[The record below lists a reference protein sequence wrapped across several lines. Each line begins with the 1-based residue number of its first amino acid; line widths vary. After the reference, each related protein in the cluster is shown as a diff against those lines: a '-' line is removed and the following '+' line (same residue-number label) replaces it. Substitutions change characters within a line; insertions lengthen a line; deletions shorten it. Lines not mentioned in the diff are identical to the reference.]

1 MTERSTDRPAVTSP
15 STASAAGP
23 STGEAVGTPPALGP
37 QSQWVDAWQP
47 GPVLDTLRRL
57 LDSGRR
63 ATPALARRAGLT
75 HTELAVLEHLMED
88 PAGPS
93 ELAQRLGVTT
103 AAASGIVDRLVARG
117 HAQRQPHPTD
127 RRRTAVVAT
136 PSGREELM
144 GRLMPMFAELAQVEA
159 SLTEAEREVVL
170 RFLTDADRAVGR
182 LL

>member
-1 MTERSTDRPAVTSP
+1 MTSP
-15 STASAAGP
+15 EAASSPAAGP
-23 STGEAVGTPPALGP
+23 SSGPGGHQAPRPEVGP
-37 QSQWVDAWQP
+37 QTRWVDAWQP

-103 AAASGIVDRLVARG
+103 AAASGIVDRLVSRG

-144 GRLMPMFAELAQVEA
+144 GHLMPMFAELAQVEA
-159 SLTEAEREVVL
+159 ALTDAEREVVL